1 MKNTKR
7 LVKDRY
13 ITGFDG
19 IRTIAVL
26 GVILYHLFPTVL
38 VGGYLGVP
46 VFFAVSGYL
55 ITNLLRQEWIQ
66 TKEVD
71 LKAFYI
77 RRMKRL
83 YPALIAMLVLSTAY
97 ITIFQSNLLNNIHG
111 EIISSLLYLNNWW
124 QIFQGTSY
132 FDHFAVPSPFTH
144 IWSLAVEAQYYLVW
158 PIVFVLLEK
167 FIKYPGKIIKII
179 SSLTLLSVLLM
190 ALFYTPNTDPTR
202 VYYGTDTRLFSILLG
217 SAFAFIWPSYRLKK
231 EIPQS
236 ARHFLNGVGIISL
249 FIIIMSFLFLA
260 DHYNFVYYGGMFIF
274 TIFAVLLVAVTA
286 HPGAD
291 LNRWLTNPVF
301 DWIGKRSY
309 GIYLY
314 QFPVMVFYEAKIKNL
329 THFSLWHSFIELLL
343 ILGISELSYRYIEK
357 PFKKFHYKYSLL
369 VLKDLVSKP
378 LFKRWK
384 IISGIEIFVG
394 LLALYGLIIA
404 PSNQIDA
411 QQQELQEQIEVNKKK
426 VEDRKSHIIQGK
438 SDSSPQ
444 VAKELDY
451 GLIPEEKER
460 AKNMEI
466 SVIGDSV
473 ILNASADLQKI
484 FPKMVIDSDVGRQL
498 YASVPVVEKL
508 KKEKM
513 FKDTILIG
521 LGTNGSFTEAQF
533 NDFMHAIGEKKVYW
547 INVRVPTKRWQ
558 DDVNSMLE
566 EMKKKYKNLTIIDW
580 YNYSNAHEEWFYDDH
595 VHPNEIGRI
604 KYATFVAKHLVD
616 GKGRP
621 VK

>member
-260 DHYNFVYYGGMFIF
+260 DHYNFVYYGGMF
-274 TIFAVLLVAVTA
+274 
-286 HPGAD
+286 
-291 LNRWLTNPVF
+291 
-301 DWIGKRSY
+301 
-309 GIYLY
+309 
-314 QFPVMVFYEAKIKNL
+314 
-329 THFSLWHSFIELLL
+329 
-343 ILGISELSYRYIEK
+343 
-357 PFKKFHYKYSLL
+357 
-369 VLKDLVSKP
+369 
-378 LFKRWK
+378 
-384 IISGIEIFVG
+384 
-394 LLALYGLIIA
+394 
-404 PSNQIDA
+404 
-411 QQQELQEQIEVNKKK
+411 
-426 VEDRKSHIIQGK
+426 
-438 SDSSPQ
+438 
-444 VAKELDY
+444 
-451 GLIPEEKER
+451 
-460 AKNMEI
+460 
-466 SVIGDSV
+466 
-473 ILNASADLQKI
+473 
-484 FPKMVIDSDVGRQL
+484 
-498 YASVPVVEKL
+498 
-508 KKEKM
+508 
-513 FKDTILIG
+513 
-521 LGTNGSFTEAQF
+521 
-533 NDFMHAIGEKKVYW
+533 
-547 INVRVPTKRWQ
+547 
-558 DDVNSMLE
+558 
-566 EMKKKYKNLTIIDW
+566 
-580 YNYSNAHEEWFYDDH
+580 
-595 VHPNEIGRI
+595 
-604 KYATFVAKHLVD
+604 
-616 GKGRP
+616 
-621 VK
+621 